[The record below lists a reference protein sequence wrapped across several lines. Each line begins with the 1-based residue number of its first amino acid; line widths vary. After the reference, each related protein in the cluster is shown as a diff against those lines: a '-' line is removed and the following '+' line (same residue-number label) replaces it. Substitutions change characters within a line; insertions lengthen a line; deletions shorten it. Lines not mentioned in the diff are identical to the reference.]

1 MAFAKGSERVEQ
13 LEPTAAQD
21 LFWIANVT
29 SAVGSRPEM
38 APMRQIEHIPPAQ
51 QKAAIVAAL
60 RYFNMIGAV

>member
-1 MAFAKGSERVEQ
+1 M
-13 LEPTAAQD
+13 EPTAAQD

-29 SAVGSRPEM
+29 SAVGGRPEM
-38 APMRQIEHIPPAQ
+38 APMRQIEDIPTAQ